1 MMTRLQRSLAA
12 VSVIV
17 GLMGVT
23 VLSVRA
29 SYGAFH
35 HGYTLTGTFDQA
47 AYGVEPG
54 VQVEHHGIQVG
65 RVTSVH
71 LVDHRA
77 QLILSI
83 NKGFRIPQSVV
94 ADIRPRSIF
103 GDPFVDM
110 SFPDAAPGPYLVAGA
125 RLADTRVDSQLG
137 DLIAST
143 VPLLRTVNGQ
153 ELATI
158 VSELAKANA
167 NEGGTIRAAIDNGA
181 QLATLYASTIA
192 AQEQA
197 LDAFAQFQAALAPTG
212 LNLDAIAANSNV
224 ALPTLNAAEAD
235 FQRALDAL
243 TPFANKLA
251 NFIAQEKPDLVRL
264 LDQGDNV
271 VRLLTAREPQLE
283 QVVSGAAEYLFKFA
297 AGRGPETFPNGSKFA
312 YFKNFIMFSQVNALV
327 CGLLTQ
333 GGATIAP
340 VLALVSSPGGAI
352 DCSKA
357 AAFTAA
363 GSATA
368 SPDAAAAAQD
378 LSNSVNQI
386 LGAPE
391 VPQRLT
397 VQALIDHI
405 LGRS

>member
-1 MMTRLQRSLAA
+1 MTKLQRSLAA

-17 GLMGVT
+17 ALIGVT
-23 VLSVRA
+23 VLAVRA
-29 SYGAFH
+29 SYGAFR
-35 HGYTLTGTFDQA
+35 HGYTLSGTFDEA
-47 AYGVEPG
+47 AYGVDSG

-65 RVTSVH
+65 KVTSVH

-77 QLILSI
+77 ELIMSI
-83 NKGFRIPQSVV
+83 NSGFRIPTSVQTV
-94 ADIRPRSIF
+94 IRPRSIF
-103 GDPFVDM
+103 GDPFVDLD
-110 SFPDAAPGPYLVAGA
+110 FNDGDTGPYLAAGA
-125 RLADTRVDSQLG
+125 ALQKTSVDSQLG
-137 DLIAST
+137 DLIASA
-143 VPLLRTVNGQ
+143 VPLLRTINGQ

-158 VSELAKANA
+158 ISELAKANA
-167 NEGGTIRAAIDNGA
+167 NEGDTVRAAIDNGSQLA
-181 QLATLYASTIA
+181 QLYSDTNT

-212 LNLDAIAANSNV
+212 PTLNAIAANSNV

-243 TPFANKLA
+243 TPFANELA
-251 NFIAQEKPDLVRL
+251 NFIAQEKPDITRL

-283 QVVSGAAEYLFKFA
+283 QVVSGVAQYLFKFA

-312 YFKNFIMFSQVNALV
+312 FFKNFIMFSDVNNLI
-327 CGLLTQ
+327 CGVLTQ
-333 GGATIAP
+333 GGATVAP
-340 VLALVSSPGGAI
+340 ILALVSTPGGPI

-357 AAFTAA
+357 ATTP
-363 GSATA
+363 ATA
-368 SPDAAAAAQD
+368 SSAAVAAAAAKD
-378 LSNSVNQI
+378 LSNGVNGI

-391 VPQRLT
+391 PAQQPLT
-397 VQALIDHI
+397 LQSLIDHI